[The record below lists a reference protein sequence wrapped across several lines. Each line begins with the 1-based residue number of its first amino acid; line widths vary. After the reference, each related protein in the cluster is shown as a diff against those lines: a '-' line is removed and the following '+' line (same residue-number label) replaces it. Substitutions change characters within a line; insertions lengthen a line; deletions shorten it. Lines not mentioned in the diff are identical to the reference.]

1 MNEKKPQR
9 LPEVKNKKILNMQF
23 SMLINDQSI

>member
-23 SMLINDQSI
+23 SMLIN